1 MLNRWVEVE
10 EVFQTFFKGAEV
22 KKESRERNDMKAKE
36 ETYTKKGK
44 WPLCLLHSAVTLSTE
59 KGALE

>member
-10 EVFQTFFKGAEV
+10 EVFQTFFKGVEV

-36 ETYTKKGK
+36 ETYTKKREV
-44 WPLCLLHSAVTLSTE
+44 AVVSITLSGHVE
-59 KGALE
+59 Y